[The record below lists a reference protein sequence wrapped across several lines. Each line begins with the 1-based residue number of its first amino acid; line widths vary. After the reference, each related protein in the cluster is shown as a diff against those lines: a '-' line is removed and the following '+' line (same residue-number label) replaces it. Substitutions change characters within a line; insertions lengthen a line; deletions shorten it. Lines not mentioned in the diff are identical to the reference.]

1 MEKVRRLAS
10 IELPNWDEIPSYGLY
25 KGELLDYLKEV
36 LRPLYVVDRNVITSS
51 MINNYVKLD
60 YIEKPDNKKY
70 MRSTIAQLIVIAIF
84 KQAISIEDIVKG
96 IEIEIKNF
104 AFKESYQDFVGIFT
118 CAKKDFLNTNN
129 NLNIK
134 VNFKE
139 HRDKVWYYL
148 SASLFTKLYTKI
160 SIDDSEEK

>member
-1 MEKVRRLAS
+1 MEKIRRLAS
-10 IELPNWDEIPSYGLY
+10 IELPNWGEIPSYGLY
-25 KGELLDYLKEV
+25 KGELLDYLKEA
-36 LRPLYVVDRNVITSS
+36 LSPLCVVDRNVITSS

-60 YIEKPDNKKY
+60 YIEKPVNKKY
-70 MRSTIAQLIVIAIF
+70 MRSTIAQLIVITIF
-84 KQAISIEDIVKG
+84 KQVISIEDIVKG
-96 IEIEIKNF
+96 IEIEIENF

-118 CAKKDFLNTNN
+118 CAKKDFLNTNK

-148 SASLFTKLYTKI
+148 AASLFIKLYTKI
-160 SIDDSEEK
+160 SIDESEEK